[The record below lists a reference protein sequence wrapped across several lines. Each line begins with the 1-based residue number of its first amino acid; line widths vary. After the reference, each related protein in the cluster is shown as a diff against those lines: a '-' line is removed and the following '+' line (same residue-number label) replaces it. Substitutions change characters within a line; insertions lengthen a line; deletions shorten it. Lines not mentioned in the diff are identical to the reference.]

1 MDCFNNSMFIYLRWK
16 NKQGKSLTALFPE
29 EKASKLADKMRKA
42 GATVELEPAKIP
54 INNIKIN

>member
-1 MDCFNNSMFIYLRWK
+1 MFIYLRWK